1 MVNVSMASQ
10 RGRWLKVVYGMNVNA
25 WEKKKITIAFRFIL
39 LSCGETG
46 SLRTYK

>member
-25 WEKKKITIAFRFIL
+25 WGKKKNQNNHNSFQVHLAKL
-39 LSCGETG
+39 W
-46 SLRTYK
+46 